1 MFEGTSGIDVK
12 KTTVQFTG
20 DDLRIPVSE
29 DMLGRIF
36 NGSGVP
42 IDNGPK
48 VFAEDYLDI
57 NSKYSPSVA
66 HRRLCHQ
73 PVLSHLSI
81 GDDLN
86 WHLCNRHHELHCSR
100 TEIANFFGC

>member
-20 DDLRIPVSE
+20 DNLRIPVSE

-42 IDNGPK
+42 IDNGPR

-57 NSKYSPSVA
+57 NGALLSP
-66 HRRLCHQ
+66 LLPQ
-73 PVLSHLSI
+73 NILPPQYP
-81 GDDLN
+81 N
-86 WHLCNRHHELHCSR
+86 Q
-100 TEIANFFGC
+100 

>member
-1 MFEGTSGIDVK
+1 MDLPDLVRCLKYRERRLLFKYGRVEIQKTNRKVFEGTSGIDVK
-12 KTTVQFTG
+12 KTKVQFTG

-42 IDNGPK
+42 IDNGPR

-57 NSKYSPSVA
+57 NGTHTKTDFK
-66 HRRLCHQ
+66 
-73 PVLSHLSI
+73 
-81 GDDLN
+81 G
-86 WHLCNRHHELHCSR
+86 
-100 TEIANFFGC
+100 